1 MSADKKYNQDIEN
14 TVGST
19 DSSSNKQT
27 GKLRTETYSDTNR
40 YNLYHSLMELYEKDY
55 LGEYEFDE
63 YELHYILTLI
73 KKDLEI
79 K

>member
-1 MSADKKYNQDIEN
+1 
-14 TVGST
+14 
-19 DSSSNKQT
+19 
-27 GKLRTETYSDTNR
+27 
-40 YNLYHSLMELYEKDY
+40 MELYEKDY

>member
-1 MSADKKYNQDIEN
+1 MN
-14 TVGST
+14 TTITQSEP
-19 DSSSNKQT
+19 T
-27 GKLRTETYSDTNR
+27 GKLRTETYSATNK